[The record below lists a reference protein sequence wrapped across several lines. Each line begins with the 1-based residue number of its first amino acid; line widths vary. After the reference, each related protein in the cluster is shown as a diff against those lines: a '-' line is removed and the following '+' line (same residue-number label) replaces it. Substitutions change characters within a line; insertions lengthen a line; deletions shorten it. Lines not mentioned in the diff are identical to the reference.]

1 MTYPLYVRVG
11 CWLEKP
17 SRIAL
22 IVVWSVVGL
31 FVLSNLSEDAR
42 GDSFF
47 VGFIR
52 GDLILG
58 AVLTAGVIA
67 VNLVLK
73 AAKGPKN
80 Y

>member
-1 MTYPLYVRVG
+1 MTYPLYVRAW

-31 FVLSNLSEDAR
+31 FVLSNLGEDAR

-47 VGFIR
+47 VGLIR

-58 AVLTAGVIA
+58 AVLTAGVIC

-80 Y
+80 